1 VCTPRHF
8 SLIEG
13 VEEKK
18 IVEREREKVKHGVKD
33 GREKWEVVW
42 VV

>member
-1 VCTPRHF
+1 VYAKAFFFNR
-8 SLIEG
+8 G
-13 VEEKK
+13 GRREENCG
-18 IVEREREKVKHGVKD
+18 EREKVKHGVKD